1 MSEQIESGQHVMQ
14 DAQSPMDSRIK
25 RLMSLPWT
33 PKLLAETL
41 QKTLL
46 QTEEIGEL
54 AAALAKAQG
63 EMKPAPRSS
72 SNPFFG
78 SSYADLAA
86 IVEAARG
93 PLARHGLAVIQTTE
107 RDGTVTTMLAHASG
121 QWIRGELR
129 LRSDKDT
136 PQAIGSAITYAR
148 RYAFAAIVGVVAE
161 GEDDDAEHAEGRTS
175 SRPNPPARHSVK
187 QRQAATPKAVPAAP
201 AEPERQRPARPITE
215 GQERLLWAR
224 AKKRSKELGLDDAD
238 AAATILH
245 EVLWRFK
252 VEHVKETQQSQL
264 DPVLQALD
272 SYELG
277 TADAEEPF

>member
-1 MSEQIESGQHVMQ
+1 MSEIESGRR
-14 DAQSPMDSRIK
+14 QS
-25 RLMSLPWT
+25 
-33 PKLLAETL
+33 
-41 QKTLL
+41 
-46 QTEEIGEL
+46 EEIGEL
-54 AAALAKAQG
+54 VAALAKAQG
-63 EMKPAPRSS
+63 EMKPAAKSS

-78 SSYADLAA
+78 TSYADLSA
-86 IVEAARG
+86 IVDAARG

-175 SRPNPPARHSVK
+175 SRANPPARKTTQH
-187 QRQAATPKAVPAAP
+187 QAAKTKAVVAAP

-215 GQERLLWAR
+215 GQERLLRFR
-224 AKKRSKELGLDDAD
+224 AMKRSKELGLDDKD
-238 AAATILH
+238 AANTILH
-245 EVLWRFK
+245 EVLSRFEIK
-252 VEHVKETQQSQL
+252 HVRETDQNQL
-264 DPVLQALD
+264 DQALQALD
-272 SYELG
+272 RYEL
-277 TADAEEPF
+277 TQEEEAASDEVPF